1 MTVPPTTTVTAT
13 QASRSFAAV
22 LERAKAGERF
32 SVTKNG
38 EVVAQILPPE
48 RPANGAAVLAFFA
61 DWEGGAFDADAESA
75 VLAFRD
81 PIPSD
86 LERLAWAEG

>member
-1 MTVPPTTTVTAT
+1 M
-13 QASRSFAAV
+13 

-32 SVTKNG
+32 NVTKNG

-48 RPANGAAVLAFFA
+48 RPANGAALLGFLAA
-61 DWEGGAFDADAESA
+61 WEGGAFDAAA
-75 VLAFRD
+75 AAAARAFRD
-81 PIPSD
+81 PVSSD